1 MRVGELL
8 ARDRGVPL
16 RCVVQNCT
24 GTLSL
29 RATVP
34 GGAAPETSPCASCAN
49 GAGAEGV
56 ASSEHKGEEREAA
69 YFCSNGHP
77 NQCEL
82 CWGRV
87 VRPVLRVVAFRLC
100 RKDDAIS

>member
-34 GGAAPETSPCASCAN
+34 GGAAPETSPCASCAD

-87 VRPVLRVVAFRLC
+87 VRPLLSVAAFWLC